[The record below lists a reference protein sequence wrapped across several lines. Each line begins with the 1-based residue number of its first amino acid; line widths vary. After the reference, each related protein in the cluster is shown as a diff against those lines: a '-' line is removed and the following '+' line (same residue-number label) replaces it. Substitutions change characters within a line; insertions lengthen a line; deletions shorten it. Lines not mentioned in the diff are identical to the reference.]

1 MRRPARLFAAFLIA
15 TLSCDSL
22 LAQQANLKCT
32 IGPVKKTFGK
42 TPWLVYSCD
51 DGQSVVI
58 VTAPGSSAAPFYFI
72 FSGGHLRGEGTGN
85 KAATDAAYNDLQ
97 RLTEAD
103 IKALV
108 AQTKQV
114 SSSETRLNGG

>member
-1 MRRPARLFAAFLIA
+1 MMKRAARILAALLIA
-15 TLSCDSL
+15 TSGCGSL
-22 LAQQANLKCT
+22 LAQQSNLKCFV
-32 IGPVKKTFGK
+32 GPVKKIYGN

-72 FSGGHLRGEGTGN
+72 FSGGHLRGEGTGS

-97 RLTEAD
+97 RLTDAD

-108 AQTKQV
+108 TQTRQV
-114 SSSETRLNGG
+114 RE

>member
-1 MRRPARLFAAFLIA
+1 MMKIPAKLFAALLIA
-15 TLSCDSL
+15 SLSCGSL
-22 LAQQANLKCT
+22 WAQQANLKC
-32 IGPVKKTFGK
+32 IVGPVKKAYGN

-85 KAATDAAYNDLQ
+85 KAATDAAYNDIK
-97 RLTEAD
+97 RLTDAD
-103 IKALV
+103 IQGLV

-114 SSSETRLNGG
+114 SSTETP